1 MKRLLLALALIT
13 MLLMPF
19 SVLHPLTARGA
30 AVTRSIP
37 AGDST
42 CDGYDGHWNDGPQY
56 YTVSGHRITDQ
67 GDACL
72 AFGPNNPPPD
82 CPEVVCWDVQAS
94 TTISPSVYKTFAQA
108 SGWDECGT
116 NGFMQEMIANQWDNG
131 SISVT
136 LITYGTFVDCDGQ
149 GHTYQGDYGHFF
161 EYSKTSGSLGF
172 TTCHYSSP
180 CV

>member
-1 MKRLLLALALIT
+1 MKRLLLT
-13 MLLMPF
+13 LLMITALLVMSSLPH
-19 SVLHPLTARGA
+19 SVAARGA
-30 AVTRSIP
+30 SVNRNVPT
-37 AGDST
+37 GDST

-56 YTVSGHRITDQ
+56 YNVSGHNIKDI

-72 AFGPNNPPPD
+72 AFGPSYPPSG
-82 CPEVVCWDVQAS
+82 CPEDYCWDVQAS

-116 NGFMQEMIANQWDNG
+116 MGFNQEMIANQWDNG

-136 LITYGTFVDCDGQ
+136 LITYGTFMDCDGQ

-172 TTCHYSSP
+172 TTCYYSSP